1 MLSLFYLKRK
11 IMKNSN
17 GNINEL
23 FNTIVY
29 ILMCGLCL
37 FPIFMLVDSIWI
49 RIPLIFV
56 VLLVCGYL
64 EERVISRFVNELVE
78 KFEKNGEDD
87 EK

>member
-1 MLSLFYLKRK
+1 
-11 IMKNSN
+11 MKNSN

-29 ILMCGLCL
+29 ILMCAICL
-37 FPIFMLVDSIWI
+37 FPILKFVDSIWI
-49 RIPLIFV
+49 QIPLIIAV
-56 VLLVCGYL
+56 ILLCGYL

>member
-1 MLSLFYLKRK
+1 
-11 IMKNSN
+11 MKNSN

-64 EERVISRFVNELVE
+64 EERVISRFVNGLVE
-78 KFEKNGEDD
+78 KFEKDEEDD

>member
-1 MLSLFYLKRK
+1 
-11 IMKNSN
+11 MKNSN

-29 ILMCGLCL
+29 ILMCAICM
-37 FPIFMLVDSIWI
+37 FPIFEFVDSIWI
-49 RIPLIFV
+49 RIPLIIAV
-56 VLLVCGYL
+56 ILLCGYL
-64 EERVISRFVNELVE
+64 EERVISRFVNGLVE

>member
-1 MLSLFYLKRK
+1 
-11 IMKNSN
+11 MKNSN

-49 RIPLIFV
+49 RIPLIIAV
-56 VLLVCGYL
+56 ILLCGYL

>member
-1 MLSLFYLKRK
+1 
-11 IMKNSN
+11 MKNSN

-29 ILMCGLCL
+29 ILLCAICM
-37 FPIFMLVDSIWI
+37 FPIFKFVDSIWI

-78 KFEKNGEDD
+78 KFEKNGKDD

>member
-1 MLSLFYLKRK
+1 
-11 IMKNSN
+11 MKNSN

>member
-1 MLSLFYLKRK
+1 
-11 IMKNSN
+11 MKNSN

-29 ILMCGLCL
+29 ILMCAICL
-37 FPIFMLVDSIWI
+37 FPIFEFVDSIWI

>member
-1 MLSLFYLKRK
+1 
-11 IMKNSN
+11 MKNSN

-29 ILMCGLCL
+29 ILMCVLCL
-37 FPIFMLVDSIWI
+37 FPIFMLVESIWI

-56 VLLVCGYL
+56 VLLICGYL
-64 EERVISRFVNELVE
+64 EERVISRFVNGLVE
-78 KFEKNGEDD
+78 KFEKDEEDD

>member
-29 ILMCGLCL
+29 ILMCAICL
-37 FPIFMLVDSIWI
+37 FPIFEFVDSIWI
-49 RIPLIFV
+49 RIPLIIAV
-56 VLLVCGYL
+56 ILLCGYL